1 MIIIKDFKTKRKS
14 HKNSEGNV
22 VYKVKEWRGWFLFG
36 FIPLVIQRKKVY
48 YWQFNC
54 LTIFCVFD
62 KIIAVVT

>member
-1 MIIIKDFKTKRKS
+1 MAWRKNKMIIIKDFKTKRKS

-48 YWQFNC
+48 YW
-54 LTIFCVFD
+54 
-62 KIIAVVT
+62 